1 MWSWFKGYLSS
12 RSQCVSVRGQRSDFL
27 PVLSGVPQGSIL
39 GPLLFLI
46 YINDLPTFTSF
57 SFPLLFADDTK
68 CLKQITNIS
77 DCHLLQEDI
86 LSLSYWSST
95 TRLSFNSA
103 KCTLLRFCTRSPQ
116 FDFTYSINNNAI
128 MVKNCHRDL
137 GVLMSNTLNW
147 SAHYDAVSSRAYKIL
162 GLLRRSF
169 SGSCSIRA
177 KKLLY
182 MTLVRSQLSF
192 CSSVWRPHLI
202 KDIKSLER
210 IQRRA
215 TKFIINGSSINYRT
229 RLQTLELFPLMYYLE
244 MNDMLFFLKCLKDP
258 PDNFNILDFVSFS
271 TNATRSGSTHKLNH
285 TCSSSNTTRFF
296 YFNRL
301 PLLWNSLPPLDLDL
315 SYSSLKS
322 KIRKHLWNHFL
333 THFDDQNPCSFHSVC
348 PCSKCYT
355 VRRPILLT

>member
-1 MWSWFKGYLSS
+1 
-12 RSQCVSVRGQRSDFL
+12 
-27 PVLSGVPQGSIL
+27 
-39 GPLLFLI
+39 
-46 YINDLPTFTSF
+46 
-57 SFPLLFADDTK
+57 
-68 CLKQITNIS
+68 
-77 DCHLLQEDI
+77 
-86 LSLSYWSST
+86 
-95 TRLSFNSA
+95 
-103 KCTLLRFCTRSPQ
+103 
-116 FDFTYSINNNAI
+116 
-128 MVKNCHRDL
+128 
-137 GVLMSNTLNW
+137 
-147 SAHYDAVSSRAYKIL
+147 
-162 GLLRRSF
+162 
-169 SGSCSIRA
+169 
-177 KKLLY
+177 

-202 KDIKSLER
+202 KEIKSLER

-244 MNDMLFFLKCLKDP
+244 MNDVFFFLKCLKDP

-333 THFDDQNPCSFHSVC
+333 NHFDDQNPCSFHFVC